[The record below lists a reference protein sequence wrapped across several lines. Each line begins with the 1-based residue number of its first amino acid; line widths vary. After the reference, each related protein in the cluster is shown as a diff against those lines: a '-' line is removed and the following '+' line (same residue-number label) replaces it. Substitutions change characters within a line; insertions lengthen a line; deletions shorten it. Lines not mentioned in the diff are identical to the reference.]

1 MRSLHSN
8 ASCPDF
14 SSQICDAYK
23 SAKLKCLLHSATSY
37 ASFFQVGDE
46 VAKGDTLV
54 TLEAMKMEVAV
65 PAPSA
70 GKVAAVRVEASTLA
84 QQGDV
89 LVVLV
94 PS

>member
-1 MRSLHSN
+1 LIPSDL
-8 ASCPDF
+8 A
-14 SSQICDAYK
+14 
-23 SAKLKCLLHSATSY
+23 
-37 ASFFQVGDE
+37 QVGDD

-89 LVVLV
+89 LVVIV

>member
-1 MRSLHSN
+1 MQFHELDAVSVRSPEQHLLYR
-8 ASCPDF
+8 
-14 SSQICDAYK
+14 AYPR
-23 SAKLKCLLHSATSY
+23 A
-37 ASFFQVGDE
+37 QVGDE

-65 PAPSA
+65 PAPA
-70 GKVAAVRVEASTLA
+70 GGKVAAVRVEPSTLA

-89 LVVLV
+89 LVVIV

>member
-1 MRSLHSN
+1 MPGSVGPQLRSYPCHSQKPCR
-8 ASCPDF
+8 A
-14 SSQICDAYK
+14 
-23 SAKLKCLLHSATSY
+23 
-37 ASFFQVGDE
+37 QVGDE
-46 VAKGDTLV
+46 VAAGDTLV

-65 PAPSA
+65 PAPEA

-89 LVVLV
+89 LVVIV